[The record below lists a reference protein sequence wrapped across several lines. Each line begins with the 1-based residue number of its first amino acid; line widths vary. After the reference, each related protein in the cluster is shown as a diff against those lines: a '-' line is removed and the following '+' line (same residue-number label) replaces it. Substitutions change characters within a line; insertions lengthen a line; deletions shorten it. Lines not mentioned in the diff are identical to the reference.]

1 MFDKLK
7 GMADQFQM
15 FQRMM
20 KDENFRAFISHPK
33 VQEVFKD
40 LEFQK
45 IIKENNVFKLMSH
58 PKFSALMQDPEVRN
72 LMLQLKPETFSNG

>member
-7 GMADQFQM
+7 GMTGQFQM
-15 FQRMM
+15 LQRMM
-20 KDENFRAFISHPK
+20 KDENFRAFIAHPK

-45 IIKENNVFKLMSH
+45 LVKENNVFKLMSH
-58 PKFSALMQDPEVRN
+58 PKFSGLMQDPEVRN
-72 LMLQLKPETFSNG
+72 LMLKLNPQSFSNG